1 MLNQKKRE
9 IFLAKFHKSLVK
21 QFLEIAIEYR
31 NNVMVQ
37 LIDTHSHLYDEAFDE
52 DIDIVINNALENGV
66 NKIILPAIDSDTL
79 EKQKKIS
86 ASYPDIFYRMIGV
99 HPTSIKENY
108 RNELDV
114 VYNEISTNTDSYVAI
129 GEIGLDYYWDT
140 TFAKEQQIAL
150 ITQIE
155 WANEYQ
161 KPVALHVRNA
171 YADVFEMLEKYPVD
185 RRGVLHCFSGT
196 LSDAEHAVDMGYML
210 GIGGV
215 VTFKKNDLAK
225 IVAEIPMQN
234 ILLETDA
241 PYLAPTPY
249 RGKRNQSAYILNI
262 AQTVAEIKN
271 ISLAQVAEQTS
282 KNAIDIFGL

>member
-1 MLNQKKRE
+1 M
-9 IFLAKFHKSLVK
+9 I
-21 QFLEIAIEYR
+21 
-31 NNVMVQ
+31 Q

-52 DIDIVINNALENGV
+52 DIDIVINNALEKGV
-66 NKIILPAIDSDTL
+66 AKIILPAIDSSTI
-79 EKQKKIS
+79 ERQKKLS
-86 ASYPDIFYRMIGV
+86 ASYPDIFYQMIGV
-99 HPTSIKENY
+99 HPTSIKEDY
-108 RNELDV
+108 RKELDV
-114 VYNEISTNTDSYVAI
+114 VYNEISTNADSYLAI

-140 TFAKEQQIAL
+140 TFAHEQQTAL

-155 WANEYQ
+155 WANKYQ

-171 YADVFEMLEKYPVD
+171 YTEMFEVLEKHSVD

-196 LSDAEHAVDMGYML
+196 LSDAKKAVDMGYML

-215 VTFKKNDLAK
+215 VTFKKNELAK
-225 IVAEIPMQN
+225 IVAELPLQN

-249 RGKRNQSAYILNI
+249 RGKRNESAYVLNV

-271 ISLAQVAEQTS
+271 TSLEQVAETTLQ
-282 KNAIDIFGL
+282 NAVELFGI

>member
-1 MLNQKKRE
+1 
-9 IFLAKFHKSLVK
+9 
-21 QFLEIAIEYR
+21 
-31 NNVMVQ
+31 MVQ

-52 DIDIVINNALENGV
+52 DIDIVINNALEKGV
-66 NKIILPAIDSDTL
+66 TKIILPAIDSSTI
-79 EKQKKIS
+79 ERQKKLS
-86 ASYPDIFYRMIGV
+86 ASYPDIFYQMIGV
-99 HPTSIKENY
+99 HPTSIKEDY
-108 RNELDV
+108 RKELDV
-114 VYNEISTNTDSYVAI
+114 VYNEISTNTDSYLAI

-140 TFAKEQQIAL
+140 TFAHEQQTAL

-155 WANEYQ
+155 WANKYQ

-171 YADVFEMLEKYPVD
+171 YTEMFEVLEKHSVD

-196 LSDAEHAVDMGYML
+196 LSDAKRAVDMGYML

-215 VTFKKNDLAK
+215 VTFKKNELAK
-225 IVAEIPMQN
+225 IVAELPLQN

-249 RGKRNQSAYILNI
+249 RGKRNESAYVLNV

-271 ISLAQVAEQTS
+271 TSLEQVAETTLQ
-282 KNAIDIFGL
+282 NAVELFGI

>member
-1 MLNQKKRE
+1 
-9 IFLAKFHKSLVK
+9 
-21 QFLEIAIEYR
+21 
-31 NNVMVQ
+31 MVQ

-52 DIDIVINNALENGV
+52 DIDIVINNALEKGV
-66 NKIILPAIDSDTL
+66 TKIILPAIDSSTI
-79 EKQKKIS
+79 ERQKKLS
-86 ASYPDIFYRMIGV
+86 ASYPDIFYQMIGV
-99 HPTSIKENY
+99 HPTSIKEDY
-108 RNELDV
+108 RKELDV
-114 VYNEISTNTDSYVAI
+114 VYNEISTNADSYLAI

-140 TFAKEQQIAL
+140 TFAHEQQTAL

-155 WANEYQ
+155 WANKYQ

-171 YADVFEMLEKYPVD
+171 YTEMFEVLEKHSVD

-196 LSDAEHAVDMGYML
+196 RSDAKRAVDMGYML

-215 VTFKKNDLAK
+215 VTFKKNELAK
-225 IVAEIPMQN
+225 IVAELPLQN

-249 RGKRNQSAYILNI
+249 RGKRNESAYVLNV

-271 ISLAQVAEQTS
+271 TSLEQVAETTLQ
-282 KNAIDIFGL
+282 NAVELFGI

>member
-1 MLNQKKRE
+1 
-9 IFLAKFHKSLVK
+9 
-21 QFLEIAIEYR
+21 
-31 NNVMVQ
+31 MVQ

-52 DIDIVINNALENGV
+52 DIDIVINNALEKGV
-66 NKIILPAIDSDTL
+66 TKIILPAIDSSTI
-79 EKQKKIS
+79 ERQKKLL
-86 ASYPDIFYRMIGV
+86 ASYPDIFYQMIGV
-99 HPTSIKENY
+99 HPTSIKEDY
-108 RNELDV
+108 RKELDV
-114 VYNEISTNTDSYVAI
+114 VYNEISTNVDSYLAI

-140 TFAKEQQIAL
+140 TFAHEQQTAL

-155 WANEYQ
+155 WANKYQ

-171 YADVFEMLEKYPVD
+171 YAEMFEVLEKHSVD

-196 LSDAEHAVDMGYML
+196 LSDAKRAVDMGYML

-215 VTFKKNDLAK
+215 VTFKKNELAK
-225 IVAEIPMQN
+225 IVAELPLQN

-249 RGKRNQSAYILNI
+249 RGKRNESAYVLNV

-271 ISLAQVAEQTS
+271 TSLEQVAETTLQ
-282 KNAIDIFGL
+282 NAVELFGI

>member
-1 MLNQKKRE
+1 
-9 IFLAKFHKSLVK
+9 
-21 QFLEIAIEYR
+21 
-31 NNVMVQ
+31 MVQ

-52 DIDIVINNALENGV
+52 DIDIVINNALEKGV
-66 NKIILPAIDSDTL
+66 TKIILPAIDSSTI
-79 EKQKKIS
+79 ERQKKLS
-86 ASYPDIFYRMIGV
+86 ASYPDIFYQMIGV
-99 HPTSIKENY
+99 HPTSIKEDY
-108 RNELDV
+108 RKELDV
-114 VYNEISTNTDSYVAI
+114 VYNEISTNADSYLSI

-140 TFAKEQQIAL
+140 TFAHEQQTAL

-155 WANEYQ
+155 WANKYQ

-171 YADVFEMLEKYPVD
+171 YTEMFEVLEKHSVD

-196 LSDAEHAVDMGYML
+196 LSDAKRAVDMGYML

-215 VTFKKNDLAK
+215 VTFKKNELAK
-225 IVAEIPMQN
+225 IVAELPLQN

-249 RGKRNQSAYILNI
+249 RGKRNESAYVLNV

-271 ISLAQVAEQTS
+271 TSLEQVAETTLQ
-282 KNAIDIFGL
+282 NAVELFGI

>member
-1 MLNQKKRE
+1 M
-9 IFLAKFHKSLVK
+9 I
-21 QFLEIAIEYR
+21 
-31 NNVMVQ
+31 Q

-52 DIDIVINNALENGV
+52 DIDIVINNALEKGV
-66 NKIILPAIDSDTL
+66 TKIILPAIDSSTI
-79 EKQKKIS
+79 ERQKKLS
-86 ASYPDIFYRMIGV
+86 ASYPDIFYQMIGV
-99 HPTSIKENY
+99 HPTSIKEDY
-108 RNELDV
+108 RKELDV
-114 VYNEISTNTDSYVAI
+114 VYNEISTNADSYLAI

-140 TFAKEQQIAL
+140 TFAHEQQTAL

-155 WANEYQ
+155 WANKYQ

-171 YADVFEMLEKYPVD
+171 YTEMFEVLEKHSVD

-196 LSDAEHAVDMGYML
+196 LSDAKKAVDMGYML

-215 VTFKKNDLAK
+215 VTFKKNELAK
-225 IVAEIPMQN
+225 IVAELPLQN

-249 RGKRNQSAYILNI
+249 RGKRNESAYVLNV

-271 ISLAQVAEQTS
+271 TSLEQVAETTLQ
-282 KNAIDIFGL
+282 NAIELFGI

>member
-1 MLNQKKRE
+1 
-9 IFLAKFHKSLVK
+9 
-21 QFLEIAIEYR
+21 
-31 NNVMVQ
+31 MVQ

-52 DIDIVINNALENGV
+52 DIDIVINNALEKGV
-66 NKIILPAIDSDTL
+66 TKIILPAIDSSTI
-79 EKQKKIS
+79 ERQKKLS
-86 ASYPDIFYRMIGV
+86 ASYPDIFYQMIGV
-99 HPTSIKENY
+99 HPTSIKEDY
-108 RNELDV
+108 RKELDV
-114 VYNEISTNTDSYVAI
+114 VYNEISTNADSYLAI

-140 TFAKEQQIAL
+140 TFAHEQQTAL

-155 WANEYQ
+155 WANKYQ

-171 YADVFEMLEKYPVD
+171 YTEMFEVLEKHSVD

-196 LSDAEHAVDMGYML
+196 LSDAKKAVDMGYML

-215 VTFKKNDLAK
+215 VTFKKNELAK
-225 IVAEIPMQN
+225 IVAELPLQN

-249 RGKRNQSAYILNI
+249 RGKRNESAYVLNV

-271 ISLAQVAEQTS
+271 TSLEQVAETTLQ
-282 KNAIDIFGL
+282 NAVELFGI

>member
-1 MLNQKKRE
+1 
-9 IFLAKFHKSLVK
+9 
-21 QFLEIAIEYR
+21 
-31 NNVMVQ
+31 MVQ

-52 DIDIVINNALENGV
+52 DIDIVINNALEKGV
-66 NKIILPAIDSDTL
+66 TKIILPAIDSSTI
-79 EKQKKIS
+79 ERQKKLS
-86 ASYPDIFYRMIGV
+86 ASYPDIFYQMIGV
-99 HPTSIKENY
+99 HPTSIKEDY
-108 RNELDV
+108 RKELDV
-114 VYNEISTNTDSYVAI
+114 VYNEISTNVDSYLAI

-140 TFAKEQQIAL
+140 TFAHEQQTAL

-155 WANEYQ
+155 WANKYQ

-171 YADVFEMLEKYPVD
+171 YAEMFEVLEKHSVD

-196 LSDAEHAVDMGYML
+196 LSDAKRAVDMGYML

-215 VTFKKNDLAK
+215 VTFKKNELAK
-225 IVAEIPMQN
+225 IVAELPLQN

-249 RGKRNQSAYILNI
+249 RGKRNESAYVLNV

-271 ISLAQVAEQTS
+271 TSLEQVAETTLQ
-282 KNAIDIFGL
+282 NAVELFGI

>member
-1 MLNQKKRE
+1 
-9 IFLAKFHKSLVK
+9 
-21 QFLEIAIEYR
+21 
-31 NNVMVQ
+31 MVQ

-52 DIDIVINNALENGV
+52 DIDIVINNALEKGV
-66 NKIILPAIDSDTL
+66 TKIILPAIDSSTI
-79 EKQKKIS
+79 ERQKKLS
-86 ASYPDIFYRMIGV
+86 ASYPDIFYQMIGV
-99 HPTSIKENY
+99 HPTSIKEDY
-108 RNELDV
+108 RKELDV
-114 VYNEISTNTDSYVAI
+114 VYNEISTNADSYLAI

-140 TFAKEQQIAL
+140 TFAHEQQAAL

-155 WANEYQ
+155 WANKYQ

-171 YADVFEMLEKYPVD
+171 YTEMFEVLEKHSVD

-196 LSDAEHAVDMGYML
+196 LSDAKRAVDMGYML

-215 VTFKKNDLAK
+215 VTFKKNELAK
-225 IVAEIPMQN
+225 IVAELPLQN

-249 RGKRNQSAYILNI
+249 RGKRNESAYVLNV

-271 ISLAQVAEQTS
+271 TSLEQVAETTLQ
-282 KNAIDIFGL
+282 NAVELFGI

>member
-1 MLNQKKRE
+1 
-9 IFLAKFHKSLVK
+9 
-21 QFLEIAIEYR
+21 
-31 NNVMVQ
+31 MVQ

-52 DIDIVINNALENGV
+52 DIDIVINNALEKGV
-66 NKIILPAIDSDTL
+66 TKIILPAIDSSTI
-79 EKQKKIS
+79 ERQKKLS
-86 ASYPDIFYRMIGV
+86 ASYPDIFYQMIGV
-99 HPTSIKENY
+99 HPTSIKEDY
-108 RNELDV
+108 RKELDV
-114 VYNEISTNTDSYVAI
+114 VYNEISTNADSYLAI

-140 TFAKEQQIAL
+140 TFAHEQQTAL

-155 WANEYQ
+155 WANKYQ

-171 YADVFEMLEKYPVD
+171 YTEMFEVLEKHSVD

-196 LSDAEHAVDMGYML
+196 LSDAKRAVDMGYML

-215 VTFKKNDLAK
+215 VTFKKNELAK
-225 IVAEIPMQN
+225 IVAELPLQN

-249 RGKRNQSAYILNI
+249 RGKRNESAYVLNV

-271 ISLAQVAEQTS
+271 TSLEQVAETTLQ
-282 KNAIDIFGL
+282 NAVELFGI

>member
-1 MLNQKKRE
+1 
-9 IFLAKFHKSLVK
+9 
-21 QFLEIAIEYR
+21 
-31 NNVMVQ
+31 MVQ

-52 DIDIVINNALENGV
+52 DIDIVINNALEKGV
-66 NKIILPAIDSDTL
+66 TKIILPAIDSSTI
-79 EKQKKIS
+79 ERQKKLS
-86 ASYPDIFYRMIGV
+86 ASYPDIFYQMIGL
-99 HPTSIKENY
+99 HPTSIKEDY
-108 RNELDV
+108 RKELDV
-114 VYNEISTNTDSYVAI
+114 VYNEISTNADSYLAI

-140 TFAKEQQIAL
+140 TFAHEQQTAL

-155 WANEYQ
+155 WANKYQ

-171 YADVFEMLEKYPVD
+171 YTEMFEVLEKHSVD

-196 LSDAEHAVDMGYML
+196 LSDAKRAVDMGYML

-215 VTFKKNDLAK
+215 VTFKKNELAK
-225 IVAEIPMQN
+225 IVAELPLQN

-249 RGKRNQSAYILNI
+249 RGKRNESAYVLNV

-271 ISLAQVAEQTS
+271 TSLEQVAETTLQ
-282 KNAIDIFGL
+282 NAVELFGI